1 MGAGV
6 AAALVFGVGVG
17 AQWLKGKAQTFVG
30 EEQKIEAL
38 KERANKVPFTRPA
51 DGAVTED
58 RLLEFLE
65 VRKRVF
71 SVYEKHRADFE
82 ALKNKKDADF
92 SDIKAAF
99 GVLGEARLAVAQAM
113 ADVGMGE
120 EEYRF
125 MVQAVYQ
132 SAWAAAVEK
141 SSGKPPSEA
150 MGEMM
155 RQAQEAMK
163 KGVEAAR
170 NEGVPGVKDIP
181 DDAVQ
186 GARRPDVEGG
196 RGHEVARRAPG
207 QRGALQKARGRDPEV
222 RHARPRVHRPVAFNT
237 PRIRSAARAA
247 PERSGTGG
255 NGAAR
260 TLARAPA
267 RRPSRTSSFVT

>member
-1 MGAGV
+1 MTKGTKIALGCLGAGCLVGAGV

-170 NEGVPGVKDIP
+170 KEGVPGVKDIP

-186 GARRPDVEGG
+186 GAQDQMSKAAEGMKSLDAPRANVELF
-196 RGHEVARRAPG
+196 RKHEAEI
-207 QRGALQKARGRDPEV
+207 QKYAMHGLE
-222 RHARPRVHRPVAFNT
+222 F
-237 PRIRSAARAA
+237 I
-247 PERSGTGG
+247 G
-255 NGAAR
+255 
-260 TLARAPA
+260 L
-267 RRPSRTSSFVT
+267 